1 MNPFFSIGFIFFN
14 NITIFKLIDPQ
25 IKVSE
30 SAYLH
35 LEYLNVRMQMRLW
48 IELWR
53 TKSTWTIHI
62 WMVVFFSFHKNI
74 QYKKRQKIYM
84 TCMTSKHFF

>member
-48 IELWR
+48 IEL
-53 TKSTWTIHI
+53 
-62 WMVVFFSFHKNI
+62 
-74 QYKKRQKIYM
+74 
-84 TCMTSKHFF
+84 